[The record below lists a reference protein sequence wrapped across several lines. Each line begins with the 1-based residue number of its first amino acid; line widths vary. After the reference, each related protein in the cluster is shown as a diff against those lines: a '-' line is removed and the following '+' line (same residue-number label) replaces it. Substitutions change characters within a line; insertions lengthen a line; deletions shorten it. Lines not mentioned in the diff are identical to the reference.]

1 MRRVRGRRPR
11 VRERFTGSIAG
22 VGSASGVRVVVGR
35 WLDGPW
41 GPFADLMVEDASGH
55 RVLVAPDERTR
66 DFVSATYTFDEVLIA
81 PVEVRDTPAG
91 WRVESAPLTMDLTI
105 GGPTPVGRLLRLVP
119 PRLATSPAW
128 CALVD
133 PVARVGLRGVR
144 TRGTAGQGRREW
156 YGATSARAVTA
167 LAGAWRGVDLGALA
181 PVDPPCR
188 FGFSSTPRRP
198 SVTAVVTTIERA
210 G

>member
-1 MRRVRGRRPR
+1 MRRVWGRGSRI
-11 VRERFTGSIAG
+11 RERFTGRIAG

-35 WLDGPW
+35 WDDGPW
-41 GPFADLMVEDASGH
+41 GPFADLMVEDTAGH
-55 RVLVAPDERTR
+55 RVLVAPDERIR
-66 DFVSATYTFDEVLIA
+66 DFVAATYTFDEVVITA
-81 PVEVRDTPAG
+81 VEVRDTPAG
-91 WRVESAPLTMDLTI
+91 WRVESAPLTLDLGI
-105 GGPTPVGRLLRLVP
+105 GGPTPVGRLLALVP
-119 PRLATSPAW
+119 SRVATAPAW

-133 PVARVGLRGVR
+133 PVARVVMRGVR

-167 LAGAWRGVDLGALA
+167 LGGSWRDRDLGTLA

-198 SVTAVVTTIERA
+198 SVTGVVTTIERDA
-210 G
+210 